1 MLKILTRFQQG
12 GQMTALAW
20 DSKERKKLEVGGY
33 HRERSDNLYH
43 TFRWT
48 RLSRAFRQSHP
59 LCAECA
65 RNGRL
70 KAAEVVDHVV
80 PFPVCRDFF
89 DESNLQSLCSDCNI
103 AKGNRDKAVIAEWRR
118 THANALTGAVADA
131 SGAPCAFGRRGEG
144 ASNLSADPRQDHDP
158 SFGDASAENRPSNC
172 NVQKLK

>member
-1 MLKILTRFQQG
+1 
-12 GQMTALAW
+12 MTALAW
-20 DSKERKKLEVGGY
+20 DSKERKNMEVGGY
-33 HRERSDNLYH
+33 HREKSDDLYH

-70 KAAEVVDHVV
+70 KAAEVVDHIV

-103 AKGNRDKAVIAEWRR
+103 AKGNRDKVIISEWRR
-118 THANALTGAVADA
+118 THAHV
-131 SGAPCAFGRRGEG
+131 RKGEG
-144 ASNLSADPRQDHDP
+144 ASNLSAESFQDPT
-158 SFGDASAENRPSNC
+158 SSLGDARPEKRHGNS

>member
-1 MLKILTRFQQG
+1 
-12 GQMTALAW
+12 MTALAW

-33 HRERSDNLYH
+33 HRERSDDLYH

-70 KAAEVVDHVV
+70 KAAEVVDHIV

-89 DESNLQSLCSDCNI
+89 DESNLQSLCVDCNI
-103 AKGNRDKAVIAEWRR
+103 AKGNRDKTVIAEWRR
-118 THANALTGAVADA
+118 THANAIAGAVADA

-144 ASNLSADPRQDHDP
+144 ASNLSADSRQDHAP

>member
-1 MLKILTRFQQG
+1 M
-12 GQMTALAW
+12 ALAW
-20 DSKERKKLEVGGY
+20 DSKKRKDADSGGY
-33 HRERSDNLYH
+33 QRERSSDLYH
-43 TFRWT
+43 TYRWT

-70 KAAEVVDHVV
+70 KAAEVVDHIV

-89 DESNLQSLCSDCNI
+89 DESNLQSLCADCNI
-103 AKGNRDKAVIAEWRR
+103 AKGNRDKVVIAEWRR
-118 THANALTGAVADA
+118 THVNTLAGVAADA

-144 ASNLSADPRQDHDP
+144 ASNLSADSFQDHAP
-158 SFGDASAENRPSNC
+158 SFGNASAEKRPSNC

>member
-1 MLKILTRFQQG
+1 
-12 GQMTALAW
+12 MTALAW
-20 DSKERKKLEVGGY
+20 DSKEHKKLEVGGY
-33 HRERSDNLYH
+33 HRERSDDLYH

-70 KAAEVVDHVV
+70 KAAEVVDHIV
-80 PFPVCRDFF
+80 PYPVCRDFF
-89 DESNLQSLCSDCNI
+89 DEGNLQSLCSDCNI
-103 AKGNRDKAVIAEWRR
+103 AKGNRDKVVIAEWRR
-118 THANALTGAVADA
+118 THVNTLAGVVADA

-144 ASNLSADPRQDHDP
+144 ASNLSADSFQDHAP
-158 SFGDASAENRPSNC
+158 SFGDASAANRPSNC

>member
-1 MLKILTRFQQG
+1 
-12 GQMTALAW
+12 MTALAW

-33 HRERSDNLYH
+33 HRERSDDLYH

-70 KAAEVVDHVV
+70 KAAEVVDHIV
-80 PFPVCRDFF
+80 PYPVCRDFF
-89 DESNLQSLCSDCNI
+89 DEGNLQSLCSDCNI
-103 AKGNRDKAVIAEWRR
+103 AKGNRDKVVIAEWRR
-118 THANALTGAVADA
+118 THVNTLAGVVADA
-131 SGAPCAFGRRGEG
+131 SGAPCAFGWGGEG
-144 ASNLSADPRQDHDP
+144 ASNLSADSFQDHAP

>member
-1 MLKILTRFQQG
+1 
-12 GQMTALAW
+12 MTLAW
-20 DSKERKKLEVGGY
+20 DSKKRKDADSGGY
-33 HRERSDNLYH
+33 QRERSSDLYH
-43 TFRWT
+43 TYRWT

-70 KAAEVVDHVV
+70 KAAEVVDHIT

-89 DESNLQSLCSDCNI
+89 DESNLQSLCSACNI

-131 SGAPCAFGRRGEG
+131 SGAPCAFGRGGRGLRISPPILAKTTPPVSET
-144 ASNLSADPRQDHDP
+144 R
-158 SFGDASAENRPSNC
+158 
-172 NVQKLK
+172 VQKIAMGNCKMQKTK

>member
-1 MLKILTRFQQG
+1 M
-12 GQMTALAW
+12 MALAW
-20 DSKERKKLEVGGY
+20 DSKKRKDADSGGY
-33 HRERSDNLYH
+33 QRERSSELYH
-43 TFRWT
+43 TYRWT

-70 KAAEVVDHVV
+70 KAAEVVDHIT

-144 ASNLSADPRQDHDP
+144 ASNLSADPRQDHAP
-158 SFGDASAENRPSNC
+158 SFGDASAENRPRNC

>member
-1 MLKILTRFQQG
+1 
-12 GQMTALAW
+12 MTALAW

-33 HRERSDNLYH
+33 HRERSDDLYH
-43 TFRWT
+43 TYRWT

-70 KAAEVVDHVV
+70 KAAEVVDHIV

-144 ASNLSADPRQDHDP
+144 ASNLSADSFQDHAP
-158 SFGDASAENRPSNC
+158 SFGNASAENLPG
-172 NVQKLK
+172 KL

>member
-1 MLKILTRFQQG
+1 
-12 GQMTALAW
+12 MTALTW

-33 HRERSDNLYH
+33 HRERSDDLYH

-70 KAAEVVDHVV
+70 KAAEVVDHIV

-144 ASNLSADPRQDHDP
+144 ASNLSADSFQDHDP
-158 SFGDASAENRPSNC
+158 SFGDASAENRPRNC

>member
-1 MLKILTRFQQG
+1 
-12 GQMTALAW
+12 MTALAW

-33 HRERSDNLYH
+33 HRERSDDLYH

-70 KAAEVVDHVV
+70 KAAEVVDHIV
-80 PFPVCRDFF
+80 PYPVCRDFF
-89 DESNLQSLCSDCNI
+89 DEGNLQSLCSDCNI
-103 AKGNRDKAVIAEWRR
+103 AKGNRDKVVIAEWRR
-118 THANALTGAVADA
+118 THVNTLAGVAADA

-144 ASNLSADPRQDHDP
+144 ASNLSADSFQDHAA
-158 SFGDASAENRPSNC
+158 SFGDAGAENRPSNC

>member
-1 MLKILTRFQQG
+1 
-12 GQMTALAW
+12 MTALAW

-33 HRERSDNLYH
+33 HRERSDDLYH

-70 KAAEVVDHVV
+70 KAAEVVDHIV
-80 PFPVCRDFF
+80 PYPVCRDFF
-89 DESNLQSLCSDCNI
+89 DEGNLQSLCSDCNI
-103 AKGNRDKAVIAEWRR
+103 AKGNRDKVVIAEWRR
-118 THANALTGAVADA
+118 THVNTLAGVVADA

-144 ASNLSADPRQDHDP
+144 ASNLSADSFQDHAP
-158 SFGDASAENRPSNC
+158 SFGDASAENRHGNRKM
-172 NVQKLK
+172 QKHK

>member
-1 MLKILTRFQQG
+1 
-12 GQMTALAW
+12 MTALAW
-20 DSKERKKLEVGGY
+20 DTKERKKLEVGGY
-33 HRERSDNLYH
+33 HRERSDDLYH

-70 KAAEVVDHVV
+70 KAAEVVDHIV

-89 DESNLQSLCSDCNI
+89 DESNLQSLCADCNI
-103 AKGNRDKAVIAEWRR
+103 AKGNRDKVIISEWRR
-118 THANALTGAVADA
+118 THANARHEVAARA
-131 SGAPCAFGRRGEG
+131 SGESAGFLSEGEG
-144 ASNLSADPRQDHDP
+144 ASNLSADSFQDHDP
-158 SFGDASAENRPSNC
+158 NFGDASAENSQGNL

>member
-1 MLKILTRFQQG
+1 
-12 GQMTALAW
+12 MTALVW

-33 HRERSDNLYH
+33 HRERSDDLYH

-70 KAAEVVDHVV
+70 KAAEVVDHIV

-158 SFGDASAENRPSNC
+158 SFGDASAENRPRNC

>member
-1 MLKILTRFQQG
+1 
-12 GQMTALAW
+12 MTALAW

-33 HRERSDNLYH
+33 HRERSDDLYH

-70 KAAEVVDHVV
+70 KAAEVVDHIV

-89 DESNLQSLCSDCNI
+89 DESNLQSLCADCNI
-103 AKGNRDKAVIAEWRR
+103 AKGNRDKVAISEWRR
-118 THANALTGAVADA
+118 THVNGLGGRVAEATGVAADTLREGGGGLE
-131 SGAPCAFGRRGEG
+131 SLRRFSPRPRPQFRRRECRK
-144 ASNLSADPRQDHDP
+144 SA
-158 SFGDASAENRPSNC
+158 
-172 NVQKLK
+172 K

>member
-1 MLKILTRFQQG
+1 
-12 GQMTALAW
+12 MTALAW

-33 HRERSDNLYH
+33 HRERSDDLYH

-70 KAAEVVDHVV
+70 KAAEVVDHIV

-89 DESNLQSLCSDCNI
+89 DESNLQSLCADCNI

-118 THANALTGAVADA
+118 THANARHEVAARA
-131 SGAPCAFGRRGEG
+131 SGEPAGFLSEGEG
-144 ASNLSADPRQDHDP
+144 GLESLGRFFPRPPPQ
-158 SFGDASAENRPSNC
+158 FRRREC
-172 NVQKLK
+172 

>member
-1 MLKILTRFQQG
+1 
-12 GQMTALAW
+12 MTALAW

-33 HRERSDNLYH
+33 HRERSDDLYH

-70 KAAEVVDHVV
+70 KAAEVVDHIV

-89 DESNLQSLCSDCNI
+89 DESNLQSLCADCNI
-103 AKGNRDKAVIAEWRR
+103 AKGNRDKVVISEWRR
-118 THANALTGAVADA
+118 THVNGLGGRVAEATGVAA
-131 SGAPCAFGRRGEG
+131 ATLREGEG
-144 ASNLSADPRQDHDP
+144 ASNLSADSFQDHAP
-158 SFGDASAENRPSNC
+158 SFGDASAENRPRNC
-172 NVQKLK
+172 NVQKRK

>member
-1 MLKILTRFQQG
+1 M
-12 GQMTALAW
+12 MALAW
-20 DSKERKKLEVGGY
+20 DSKKRKDTDSGGY
-33 HRERSDNLYH
+33 QRERSSDLYH
-43 TFRWT
+43 TYRWT

-70 KAAEVVDHVV
+70 KAAEVVDHIV

-144 ASNLSADPRQDHDP
+144 ASNLSADPRQDHGP

>member
-1 MLKILTRFQQG
+1 M
-12 GQMTALAW
+12 ALAW
-20 DSKERKKLEVGGY
+20 DSKKRKDADSGGY
-33 HRERSDNLYH
+33 QRERSSDLYH
-43 TFRWT
+43 TYRWT

-70 KAAEVVDHVV
+70 KAAEVVDHIV

-89 DESNLQSLCSDCNI
+89 DESNLQSLCADCNI
-103 AKGNRDKAVIAEWRR
+103 AKGNRDKVVIAEWRR
-118 THANALTGAVADA
+118 THVNTLAGVAADA

-144 ASNLSADPRQDHDP
+144 ASNLSADSFQDHAP
-158 SFGDASAENRPSNC
+158 SFGDASAENRPRNC

>member
-1 MLKILTRFQQG
+1 
-12 GQMTALAW
+12 MTALAW

-33 HRERSDNLYH
+33 HRERSDDLYH

-89 DESNLQSLCSDCNI
+89 DESNLQSLCADCNI

-144 ASNLSADPRQDHDP
+144 ASNLSADPRQDHGP
-158 SFGDASAENRPSNC
+158 SFGDASAENRPRNC

>member
-1 MLKILTRFQQG
+1 
-12 GQMTALAW
+12 MTALAW

-33 HRERSDNLYH
+33 HRERSDDLYH

-70 KAAEVVDHVV
+70 KAAEVVDHIV
-80 PFPVCRDFF
+80 PYPVCRDFF
-89 DESNLQSLCSDCNI
+89 DEGNLQSLCSDCNI
-103 AKGNRDKAVIAEWRR
+103 AKGNRDKVVIAEWRR
-118 THANALTGAVADA
+118 THVNTLAGVVADA

-144 ASNLSADPRQDHDP
+144 ASNLSADSFQDHDP
-158 SFGDASAENRPSNC
+158 GFGDASAENRPSNC

>member
-1 MLKILTRFQQG
+1 M
-12 GQMTALAW
+12 LAW
-20 DSKERKKLEVGGY
+20 DSKKRKDADSGGY
-33 HRERSDNLYH
+33 HRERSDDLYH

-70 KAAEVVDHVV
+70 KAAEVVDHIV

-103 AKGNRDKAVIAEWRR
+103 AKGNRDKVVIAEWRR
-118 THANALTGAVADA
+118 THVNTLAGVVADA

-144 ASNLSADPRQDHDP
+144 ASNLSADSFQDHAP
-158 SFGDASAENRPSNC
+158 GFGDASAENRPRNC